1 MSSKVSGI
9 IRKALFLTGLVC
21 VVASVV
27 MLAVCRLSPHGEL
40 VFIIIIIVALAVSL
54 STGLQLRGRR

>member
-40 VFIIIIIVALAVSL
+40 IFIIIVALAVSL